1 MQEQKAKHKET
12 WGKKLRAQ
20 FLAGILVVVP
30 VAAPPSV
37 IRTPSATM
45 PLTVP
50 EMLYAPVDVK
60 FCPVIFPPLT
70 VTE

>member
-1 MQEQKAKHKET
+1 MPFARPLKVYRPPPA
-12 WGKKLRAQ
+12 
-20 FLAGILVVVP
+20 VVVLP
-30 VAAPPSV
+30 VAAPLSV